1 MATFP
6 TVLKKRTYVEE
17 EEAEEKGEE
26 KGEER
31 EEIGERRRREGGG
44 RVAKEIEREQE
55 HK

>member
-1 MATFP
+1 MY
-6 TVLKKRTYVEE
+6 VGKQVWLLKN
-17 EEAEEKGEE
+17 EE

>member
-6 TVLKKRTYVEE
+6 TVLKKKTYVEE
-17 EEAEEKGEE
+17 EEAEK

-31 EEIGERRRREGGG
+31 EEIGERRTREGGG

>member
-6 TVLKKRTYVEE
+6 TVLTKRTYVEE

-26 KGEER
+26 R
-31 EEIGERRRREGGG
+31 VEIGERRRKEGGG
-44 RVAKEIEREQE
+44 RVGKGIEREQE

>member
-17 EEAEEKGEE
+17 EEAEK

-31 EEIGERRRREGGG
+31 EEIGERRTREGGG

>member
-26 KGEER
+26 R
-31 EEIGERRRREGGG
+31 EEIGERRRKEGGG
-44 RVAKEIEREQE
+44 RVGKGIEREQE
-55 HK
+55 HKWL

>member
-6 TVLKKRTYVEE
+6 TVLKKRIYVEE
-17 EEAEEKGEE
+17 EEAEE

-44 RVAKEIEREQE
+44 RVGKGIEREQE